1 MLKAQCATVNV
12 EAQMVKAIET
22 LSHCAIEPLSLG
34 HCALSIESSP
44 PVQIDVDTGGRPST
58 ILIGEGIADRLGA
71 LLDAHA
77 VGARRFV
84 VSTPVVWRF
93 HGEQLSRA
101 LGAVEPI
108 LVADGERFKNL
119 QSVSRIYE
127 ALIRAGADRGSAVVA
142 VGGGVIGDT
151 AGFAA
156 ATYLRGITLAHV
168 PTTLLAQVDSS
179 IGGKVGVNHPL
190 GKNLIGAF
198 HQPALVVIDPLLL
211 RTLPRREFRSGL
223 YEVVKY
229 GMIASRPLFD
239 RISRH
244 TKAIFA
250 RDPEI
255 LGPAIVDA
263 CSIKADVV
271 SKDERES
278 GLRRILNY
286 GHTVGHA
293 LEAVTRYRRFRH
305 GEAIAYGMLAAADL
319 AVARGALA
327 ERERE
332 ALALLIA
339 QLGPLPPVADLST
352 AEIMDAIRRDKKVV
366 NGRLHFVIA
375 IEIGATMTVDDVSEE
390 ELRGVLARMGVKG

>member
-1 MLKAQCATVNV
+1 LSLDVLKEPVRVDLKAGSRT
-12 EAQMVKAIET
+12 
-22 LSHCAIEPLSLG
+22 
-34 HCALSIESSP
+34 
-44 PVQIDVDTGGRPST
+44 ST
-58 ILIGEGIADRLGA
+58 IWIGDDVIDRAAA
-71 LLDAHA
+71 LLDAHQI
-77 VGARRFV
+77 GARRFV
-84 VSTPVVWRF
+84 VSTSVVWDL
-93 HGEQLSRA
+93 HGAQIQRA

-108 LVADGERFKNL
+108 LLPDGERYKNL

-127 ALIRAGADRGSAVVA
+127 ALIRAGADRGSAIVA

-156 ATYLRGITLAHV
+156 ATFLRGIALVHV

-179 IGGKVGVNHPL
+179 IGGKVGVNHAL

-198 HQPALVVIDPLLL
+198 HQPAVVLIDPLVL

-229 GMIASRPLFD
+229 GVIANRELFD
-239 RISRH
+239 RVAH
-244 TKAIFA
+244 ETKGIFD
-250 RDPEI
+250 RDPAVLI
-255 LGPAIVDA
+255 PTIVES
-263 CSIKADVV
+263 CRIKVDVV

-278 GLRRILNY
+278 GLRRILNF

-293 LEAVTRYRRFRH
+293 LEAVTKYRRFLH

-327 ERERE
+327 EVERQ
-332 ALALLIA
+332 ALARVIA
-339 QLGPLPPVADLST
+339 HLGPLPPIGDLSLREVLE
-352 AEIMDAIRRDKKVV
+352 AVQRDKKVV

-375 IEIGATMTVDDVSEE
+375 IQIGATMTIDDVTEE
-390 ELRGVLARMGVKG
+390 ELTAVLERLGLKGS